1 MNVVVKKEKKKLT
14 ERQEIFCVAYA
25 TNPNATEAAK
35 KAGYKNPGSYGSE
48 NLKKP
53 EVQARLAELTKD
65 RRKRDIADMLE
76 AQESLTNI
84 ARRLETDEF
93 ILPDGSEV
101 SKRAAI
107 RDALKA
113 WELLGKMQG
122 AFLDRSQVEVSG
134 AIPVVIRDDL

>member
-1 MNVVVKKEKKKLT
+1 
-14 ERQEIFCVAYA
+14 
-25 TNPNATEAAK
+25 
-35 KAGYKNPGSYGSE
+35 
-48 NLKKP
+48 
-53 EVQARLAELTKD
+53 
-65 RRKRDIADMLE
+65 MLE
-76 AQESLTNI
+76 AQESLTAI
-84 ARRLETDEF
+84 ARRLEMDEV
-93 ILPDGSEV
+93 ILRDGSEV